1 MKVFKGL
8 LFTVCV
14 GVCVLTAACGKKADA
29 IVLIETTSSQESAWA
44 EVTTTETQERETA
57 SEKESTTETETT
69 TQEVTTEAETTTQES
84 TTETESTTQE
94 TTTKAESA
102 TQESTTQETTT
113 EAETTTQEPTTQAPA
128 LSQEERE
135 ALLRQAVQQALP
147 GIVCWGDSMTYGYG
161 GNGESYP
168 STLQR
173 LINENLIDGIPVVNN
188 GVCVEPSHTIMARA
202 GVWEMYA
209 RDFVIPAD
217 CTPVEIKILMQDGMY
232 TNLASFGD
240 GGLNPVTIA
249 GVKGTLK
256 SAYHEDEYGWFD
268 FTRLEPGDAVGVPDM
283 TPVIPASSNL
293 YGGYINI
300 IFMGENGYFTSPEH
314 LISQYQLFID
324 KRGLSRYVII
334 GLTSG
339 NNTSRGE
346 LSQKMADY
354 FGDHYIDMRTEL
366 ISRGPE
372 LVGLERKEG
381 DWYNI
386 QEGILMGYLMSDVVH
401 LNEYGYRAMGMIVY
415 ERMDKLGYFDGVKNA
430 IATYR

>member
-8 LFTVCV
+8 LFTVCA

-29 IVLIETTSSQESAWA
+29 VIIVETTSTSENN
-44 EVTTTETQERETA
+44 TTTAQETT
-57 SEKESTTETETT
+57 EKENAATETT
-69 TQEVTTEAETTTQES
+69 SHEVTTEAETTTQES
-84 TTETESTTQE
+84 TTEAESTAQE
-94 TTTKAESA
+94 VTTEAELT
-102 TQESTTQETTT
+102 TQESTTEADTTTQEATT

-128 LSQEERE
+128 LSQEEKE
-135 ALLRQAVQQALP
+135 TLLRQAVQQALP
-147 GIVCWGDSMTYGYG
+147 GIVCWGDSMTAGYG

-209 RDFVIPAD
+209 KDFVIPSD
-217 CTPVEIKILMQDGMY
+217 CTPVEIKVLMQDAMY
-232 TNLASFGD
+232 TNLAAFGD

-256 SAYHEDEYGWFD
+256 SVYHEDDYGWFD

-283 TPVIPASSNL
+283 TPVIPASTNL

-386 QEGILMGYLMSDVVH
+386 QEGILMGYLMSDAVH

>member
-1 MKVFKGL
+1 M
-8 LFTVCV
+8 
-14 GVCVLTAACGKKADA
+14 TAACGKKADA
-29 IVLIETTSSQESAWA
+29 VIIVETTSTA
-44 EVTTTETQERETA
+44 EGITTTTQKPTEKENSATETA
-57 SEKESTTETETT
+57 AQETT
-69 TQEVTTEAETTTQES
+69 AQEVTTEAETTTQES
-84 TTETESTTQE
+84 TTEAETPAQEVTTEAETTQESTTETETATQEITTETETTTQE
-94 TTTKAESA
+94 TTT
-102 TQESTTQETTT
+102 
-113 EAETTTQEPTTQAPA
+113 QAPA
-128 LSQEERE
+128 LTQEEKE
-135 ALLRQAVQQALP
+135 ALLRQAVQEALP
-147 GIVCWGDSMTYGYG
+147 GIVCWGDSMTAGYG

-256 SAYHEDEYGWFD
+256 SAYHEDDYGWFD
-268 FTRLEPGDAVGVPDM
+268 FTRLEPGEAVGVADM
-283 TPVIPASSNL
+283 TPVIPASSSL
-293 YGGYINI
+293 YGGYVNI

-324 KRGLSRYVII
+324 KRGLSRYLII

-339 NNTSRGE
+339 NNTSRSE
-346 LSQKMADY
+346 LSQKMSDY
-354 FGDHYIDMRTEL
+354 FGDNYIDMRTEL

-430 IATYR
+430 LAKYR

>member
-1 MKVFKGL
+1 M
-8 LFTVCV
+8 
-14 GVCVLTAACGKKADA
+14 TAACGKKADA
-29 IVLIETTSSQESAWA
+29 VIIVETTSTA
-44 EVTTTETQERETA
+44 EGITTTTQKPTEKENSATETA
-57 SEKESTTETETT
+57 AQETT
-69 TQEVTTEAETTTQES
+69 AQEVTTEAETTTQES
-84 TTETESTTQE
+84 TTEAETPAQEGTTEAETTQESTTETETATQEITTETETTTQE
-94 TTTKAESA
+94 TTT
-102 TQESTTQETTT
+102 
-113 EAETTTQEPTTQAPA
+113 QAPA
-128 LSQEERE
+128 LTQEEKE
-135 ALLRQAVQQALP
+135 ALLRQAVQEALP
-147 GIVCWGDSMTYGYG
+147 GIVCWGDSMTAGYG

-256 SAYHEDEYGWFD
+256 SAYHEDDYGWFD
-268 FTRLEPGDAVGVPDM
+268 FTRLEPGEAVGVADM
-283 TPVIPASSNL
+283 TPVIPASSSL
-293 YGGYINI
+293 YGGYVNI

-324 KRGLSRYVII
+324 KRGLSRYLII

-339 NNTSRGE
+339 NNTSRSE
-346 LSQKMADY
+346 LSQKMSDY
-354 FGDHYIDMRTEL
+354 FGDNYIDMRTEL

-430 IATYR
+430 LAKYR